1 MVVGKEKS
9 LQLKLLWFGLVWFS
23 DRKRREGDLRV
34 EVVVVITGSFSCG
47 MCAKA
52 IIRSRGSEK
61 TDTLFYELTSCVKD
75 WRSDTLCY

>member
-1 MVVGKEKS
+1 M
-9 LQLKLLWFGLVWFS
+9 
-23 DRKRREGDLRV
+23 

-61 TDTLFYELTSCVKD
+61 TDTLVYELTSCVKD

>member
-1 MVVGKEKS
+1 MCCSRTADERRKDVVVGKEKS
-9 LQLKLLWFGLVWFS
+9 LQLKLVWFS

-52 IIRSRGSEK
+52 IIRSRGRHFI
-61 TDTLFYELTSCVKD
+61 L
-75 WRSDTLCY
+75 